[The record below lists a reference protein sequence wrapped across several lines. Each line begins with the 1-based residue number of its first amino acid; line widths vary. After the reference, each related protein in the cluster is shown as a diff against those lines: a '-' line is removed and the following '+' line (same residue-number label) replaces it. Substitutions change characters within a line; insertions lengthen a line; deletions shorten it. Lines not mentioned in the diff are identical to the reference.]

1 MCLMV
6 NIKKVVSQNRD
17 HVHLMY
23 CQILKYNYMYTTMS
37 LKSFIFKNCLNRMK
51 QGTVVQVRDVAHG
64 RLVNLL
70 AEVNERQ
77 NFPREL
83 ALNTLESIFA
93 MLLAKPL
100 LK

>member
-1 MCLMV
+1 M
-6 NIKKVVSQNRD
+6 KRG
-17 HVHLMY
+17 
-23 CQILKYNYMYTTMS
+23 
-37 LKSFIFKNCLNRMK
+37 IF
-51 QGTVVQVRDVAHG
+51 VQVRDVAHG

>member
-37 LKSFIFKNCLNRMK
+37 LKSFIFKNCLNKMK
-51 QGTVVQVRDVAHG
+51 QGTVVQVRDVALG
-64 RLVNLL
+64 RIVNLL
-70 AEVNERQ
+70 AEVNKRQ
-77 NFPREL
+77 NLPREL

>member
-6 NIKKVVSQNRD
+6 NIEKGVSENRD

-37 LKSFIFKNCLNRMK
+37 LKSFIFKNGLNKIK
-51 QGTVVQVRDVAHG
+51 QGTVVQVRGVANG

-70 AEVNERQ
+70 AEVYNERQ
-77 NFPREL
+77 M
-83 ALNTLESIFA
+83 SIGN
-93 MLLAKPL
+93 LL
-100 LK
+100 

>member
-1 MCLMV
+1 
-6 NIKKVVSQNRD
+6 
-17 HVHLMY
+17 
-23 CQILKYNYMYTTMS
+23 MYTTMS
-37 LKSFIFKNCLNRMK
+37 LKSFIFKNCLNKMK
-51 QGTVVQVRDVAHG
+51 QGTVVQVRDVALG
-64 RLVNLL
+64 RIVNLL

-77 NFPREL
+77 NLPREL